1 MSDMK
6 FEGTDVRFG
15 TDMKVHIRNLKDAVK
30 AFLYDAKEN
39 PADFAELSAFM
50 DERFNVV
57 DNEMFRE
64 WIDKEFPGK
73 FAFQ

>member
-1 MSDMK
+1 MNDMK
-6 FEGTDVRFG
+6 FEGTNIRFG

-30 AFLYDAKEN
+30 AFLYDSPR
-39 PADFAELSAFM
+39 PADFAELSTFM

-73 FAFQ
+73 FTSQ